1 MRLDKYLCECS
12 GITRSEAKKKIK
24 QGLVKVNDAL
34 AKDGAYKVDASRDN
48 VLMDGVHLSY
58 QEYIYYVFHKP
69 KGCVCAN
76 YDALHDTVFSYVP
89 MNPKEDLFTVGR
101 LDMDTEGLL
110 LITNDGE
117 FSHNLLSPKKHV
129 DKTYFALWDKPAT
142 EEDIKAFES
151 GLDIGDDKP
160 TKPAKLSFDK
170 SNPTNVFITISEG
183 RFHQVKRMSHAVGK
197 EVLYLKRLSMGQ
209 FILEDNLALGEYRE
223 FTDKEM
229 KYVKEYKGRH
239 L

>member
-1 MRLDKYLCECS
+1 
-12 GITRSEAKKKIK
+12 
-24 QGLVKVNDAL
+24 
-34 AKDGAYKVDASRDN
+34 
-48 VLMDGVHLSY
+48 MDGVHLSY

-142 EEDIKAFES
+142 EEDWGTEY
-151 GLDIGDDKP
+151 LDYVIS
-160 TKPAKLSFDK
+160 AKTVSSLDEAIDHINRYNTGHSEAII
-170 SNPTNVFITISEG
+170 TNDY
-183 RFHQVKRMSHAVGK
+183 SHAERFLD
-197 EVLYLKRLSMGQ
+197 EV
-209 FILEDNLALGEYRE
+209 DAAC
-223 FTDKEM
+223 
-229 KYVKEYKGRH
+229 V
-239 L
+239 